1 MINKK
6 LVALASLATLGLTMI
21 PAGVIFAEE
30 KSLNSNARISFTVD
44 NSAKSPL
51 DPTQPA
57 NPGVS
62 TEQNPISP
70 IDSVTGG
77 TPNKGTAGPLS
88 IDFASSFNFG
98 SHDISSVTKI
108 YYASA
113 QNYTQKTGS
122 LAKDTTGPNFVQVT
136 DVREGDLKGWSL
148 KVKQNGDFKTADG
161 KTLEGALLTIK
172 NGNALNGNGGE
183 DTIEQVSKE
192 IQLSSA
198 DSNVMGAKVGQ
209 GRGSWLYRMGTKE
222 TAGSS
227 VSLTVPGN
235 ISRVEAAYT
244 TTLTWTLSD
253 TAVK

>member
-1 MINKK
+1 MMNKK
-6 LVALASLATLGLTMI
+6 LVTLTGAAALGLTMI
-21 PAGVIFAEE
+21 SAGIVSAAD
-30 KSLNSNARISFTVD
+30 KTLDSNAKITFTED
-44 NSAKSPL
+44 NSSKSPL
-51 DPTQPA
+51 DPTTPT
-57 NPGVS
+57 NNDN
-62 TEQNPISP
+62 TQNPISP
-70 IDSVTGG
+70 IDTVTGD
-77 TPNKGTAGPLS
+77 TPNKGTTGPLS

-98 SHDISSVTKI
+98 SHEISSVSKT
-108 YYASA
+108 YYALPQTYS
-113 QNYTQKTGS
+113 QKTES
-122 LAKDTTGPNFVQVT
+122 KAIDTTGPNFVQVT